1 MAMATR
7 ATAMGSHAQATTLV
21 PDALDAMVTEESEDQ
36 WTHGFS
42 FLRRSYTAWS
52 PSLSTSSA
60 NLTLAASL
68 AVVGSPSTIL
78 RPLHRSQG
86 TRRPRHCGH
95 ALMACELGSHA
106 SVDLLQAG
114 ADKRVVARL
123 DAALEAVVA
132 GEDFEIGIRLG
143 EGMDAFVVAVVA
155 VHVTLLVVLLGLL
168 PPHRL
173 S

>member
-1 MAMATR
+1 
-7 ATAMGSHAQATTLV
+7 
-21 PDALDAMVTEESEDQ
+21 
-36 WTHGFS
+36 
-42 FLRRSYTAWS
+42 
-52 PSLSTSSA
+52 
-60 NLTLAASL
+60 
-68 AVVGSPSTIL
+68 
-78 RPLHRSQG
+78 
-86 TRRPRHCGH
+86 
-95 ALMACELGSHA
+95 MACELGSHA

-173 S
+173 SSVDGKEPYGSVPCCLLSRHHPR